1 MNKTVKLDAQE
12 TIYFTQQLELVKN
25 KVYEKKYPELKAR
38 TLIPVSPDS
47 DPAADSISYYMYDMV
62 GMAMIVHSYAKDFPR
77 AGIKK
82 QKFSS
87 PVVSLGDSYG
97 YSVQDIRKA
106 QKTGTALDQRE
117 ANAAKKAMLLKEED
131 LSLFGDTMTGLKG
144 FFNHP
149 NLPEVVLPADG
160 TGSSKA
166 WSTKSPDQILRDLN
180 LMANAPFISTKGVET
195 PDTLVLPLDQFTLV
209 STTKL
214 SANSDTT
221 ILEFFL
227 SKTPFIKNVD
237 THYRLD
243 GAGAGA
249 TDRAIVYKRDLDAI
263 SLEIP
268 QDFEQFPAQEEGME
282 FVVYCHERFGG
293 VIFHAPL
300 SAAFA
305 DGI

>member
-1 MNKTVKLDAQE
+1 MKTVKLDAQE

-38 TLIPVSPDS
+38 SLIPVSPDT
-47 DPAADSISYYMYDMV
+47 DPAADSISYYLYDMV

-87 PVVSLGDSYG
+87 PVVSLGSSYG
-97 YSVQDIRKA
+97 YSVQDVRKA
-106 QKTGTALDQRE
+106 QKTGTALDQKE
-117 ANAAKKAMLLKEED
+117 ANAAKKAIAIKEEN
-131 LSLFGDTMTGLKG
+131 LSLFGDSLSGLKG

-149 NLPEVVLPADG
+149 NMPEVVLLADG
-160 TGSSKA
+160 TGTSKK
-166 WSTKSPDQILRDLN
+166 WKDKTPEQILRDLN
-180 LMANAPFISTKGVET
+180 ALANAAFSATNGVEQS
-195 PDTLVLPLDQFTLV
+195 DTLLLPLDQFTLI
-209 STTKL
+209 STTRL

-237 THYRLD
+237 THYMLK

-249 TDRAIVYKRDLDAI
+249 TDRAIVYKRDPDALT
-263 SLEIP
+263 LEIP
-268 QDFEQFPAQEEGME
+268 QDFEQFPAQEDGLE
-282 FVVYCHERFGG
+282 FVVHCHERFGG
-293 VIFHAPL
+293 IILHLPL
-300 SAAFA
+300 STAFA